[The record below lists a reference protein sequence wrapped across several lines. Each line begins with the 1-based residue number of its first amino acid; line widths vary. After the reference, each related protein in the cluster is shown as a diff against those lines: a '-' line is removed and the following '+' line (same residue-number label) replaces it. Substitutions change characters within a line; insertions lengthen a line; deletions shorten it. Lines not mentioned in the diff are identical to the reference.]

1 MGQLNIKDL
10 KLCMVE
16 VLLVEVCGSTMC
28 KSLLSSA
35 ENQYVLI
42 AFRSGQVLFLQMYHL
57 LRTTKRNVIIFHEVM
72 KLKGVLQELI
82 KIDVDSVQI
91 AFDQP

>member
-35 ENQYVLI
+35 EKTVVDN
-42 AFRSGQVLFLQMYHL
+42 ATFRSVCFDRLQV
-57 LRTTKRNVIIFHEVM
+57 RSSIVPT
-72 KLKGVLQELI
+72 
-82 KIDVDSVQI
+82 DVSFAKDHKTQCHY
-91 AFDQP
+91 FP